1 VRRDV
6 FARPAGLR
14 QMGRIGAGFYADRH
28 WNLGEGSIHW
38 HAVFAALARLEGNPP

>member
-1 VRRDV
+1 
-6 FARPAGLR
+6 
-14 QMGRIGAGFYADRH
+14 MGRIGAGFYADRH